1 LYNVIKKDGTI
12 EPYNEQKIIDA
23 CDKAARRA
31 MYELSDNDYAQILN
45 DVLVKIDESYDED
58 TDIEVYDMH
67 NIVESVLEEDFP
79 TVAKMY
85 KEYRNY
91 KKDFVHMMDKVY
103 ERSQSIRYIGDKSNA
118 NTDSALV
125 ATKRSLIY
133 NELSGE
139 LYKKFFLTHDEK
151 QAAKDGYIYIHDRS
165 ARLDT
170 FNCDLFRVGE
180 VMRGGF
186 EMGNIWY
193 NEPNYLDT
201 AFDVMG
207 DIILSTAAQQYG
219 GFTVPEVDK
228 ILEPYAEK
236 SYEKYYQEYMKIADD
251 IEYERVLEVHSKK
264 ASEYATGKVQRDFE
278 QGWQGIEMK
287 LNSVGS
293 SRGDYPFVTM
303 TIGLATSKFG
313 KMASISLLKV
323 HSEGQGKK
331 GFKRPVLFPKI
342 VFLYDKNLH
351 GDGSDKYPSADV
363 FNAGIDCSSK
373 TMYPDWLSLTGD
385 GYVAEMYKKYGKVVS
400 PMGCRAFLS
409 PWYEKG
415 GMHPIDENDKP
426 IFEGRFNLGVVSLHL
441 PMILAKA
448 RRESKDFY
456 EVLDYYLELIRGLH
470 KRTYDYIGELRAS
483 VNPIAFCEGGLLGG
497 NLKPTDKI
505 KPILPPMTMS
515 YGITALNELQRL
527 YNGKSI
533 REDGQF
539 ALEVMQYIND
549 YTNRIKEEDHILYA
563 IYGTPAESLCGLQ
576 VEQFRKI
583 YGIIENVSDKPYVS
597 NSFHCHVSEQMS
609 PIEKQDKE
617 GRFWNLF
624 NGGKIQYCRY
634 NLGYNK
640 EAIKTL
646 ILRAMDKG
654 FYEGVNLAMC
664 YCEDCGYQQVEMK
677 ICPKCGST
685 MIIEIDRMNGY
696 LGFTR
701 VHGETR
707 YNEAKNAEIAD
718 RVSM

>member
-1 LYNVIKKDGTI
+1 MYNVIKKDGTI

-23 CDKAARRA
+23 CNKAARRA

-45 DVLVKIDESYDED
+45 DVLAKIDESYDED
-58 TDIEVYDMH
+58 TDIEIYDMH

-180 VMRGGF
+180 VMKGGF

-236 SYEKYYQEYMKIADD
+236 SYKKYYQEYMGIADD
-251 IEYERVLEVHSKK
+251 IK
-264 ASEYATGKVQRDFE
+264 ALATPQEKACKYAINKVQRDFE

-303 TIGLATSKFG
+303 TIGLATSTLG
-313 KMASISLLKV
+313 KMAAISLLKV

-351 GDGSDKYPSADV
+351 GDGSGKYPSADV
-363 FNAGIDCSSK
+363 FNAGLDCSSK

-385 GYVAEMYKKYGKVVS
+385 GYVAEMYKKYRKVVS

-415 GMHPIDENDKP
+415 GMHPVDENDKP

-483 VNPIAFCEGGLLGG
+483 VNPVAFCEGGLLGG

-505 KPILPPMTMS
+505 KTILPPMTMS

-576 VEQFRKI
+576 IEQFRKI

-664 YCEDCGYQQVEMK
+664 YCEDCGYQQVEMD
-677 ICPKCGST
+677 ICPKCGSK
-685 MIIEIDRMNGY
+685 MITKIDRMNGY

-718 RVSM
+718 RISM

>member
-1 LYNVIKKDGTI
+1 MIRIIKKDGTL
-12 EPYNEQKIIDA
+12 EDFDEQKIVNA

-31 MYELSDNDYAQILN
+31 MFEFSENDYSIILN
-45 DVLVKIDESYDED
+45 DVWQKIEELYDD
-58 TDIEVYDMH
+58 DSNIEIYDMH

-79 TVAKMY
+79 VVAKMY

-103 ERSQSIRYIGDKSNA
+103 ERSQAIRYIGDKNNA

-133 NELSGE
+133 NELSSQ

-151 QAAKDGYIYIHDRS
+151 QAMKDGYIYIHDRS

-170 FNCDLFRVGE
+170 FNCCLFDIGS
-180 VMRGGF
+180 VMKNGF

-236 SYEKYYQEYMKIADD
+236 SYDKYFNEYLEICEDVNGIIPEVMDYRCEKAC
-251 IEYERVLEVHSKK
+251 
-264 ASEYATGKVQRDFE
+264 EYATEKVERDFE
-278 QGWQGIEMK
+278 QGWQGIEYK

-303 TIGLATSKFG
+303 TVGLSTSKFG
-313 KMASISLLKV
+313 KMAAITLLNV
-323 HSEGQGKK
+323 HKEGQGKK

-342 VFLYDKNLH
+342 VFLYDKDLH
-351 GDGSDKYPSADV
+351 GDGSEKYPSADV
-363 FNAGIDCSSK
+363 FNAGIECSAK

-385 GYVAEMYKKYGKVVS
+385 GYVAEMYKKYKRVVS

-415 GMHPIDENDKP
+415 GMHPVDENDKP
-426 IFEGRFNLGVVSLHL
+426 VFEGRFNLGVVSLHL

-456 EVLDYYLELIRGLH
+456 EVLNYYLEMIRNLH
-470 KRTYDYIGELRAS
+470 KRTYEYIGELRAS

-497 NLKPTDKI
+497 HLKPDDKI
-505 KPILPPMTMS
+505 KSLLPPMTLS

-533 REDGQF
+533 REDGEF
-539 ALEVMQYIND
+539 ALEVMKYINN
-549 YTNRIKEEDHILYA
+549 YTNKIKEEDHLLYA

-576 VEQFRKI
+576 IKQFRKI
-583 YGIIENVSDKPYVS
+583 YGIVENVSDKEYVS
-597 NSFHCHVSEQMS
+597 NSFHCHVSEDMN

-617 GRFWNLF
+617 GRFWNYF

-646 ILRAMDKG
+646 VLRAMDKG

-664 YCEDCGYQQVEMK
+664 YCEDCGYQQVEMDV
-677 ICPKCGST
+677 CPKCGSK
-685 MIIEIDRMNGY
+685 MITKIDRIENPFVLY
-696 LGFTR
+696 
-701 VHGETR
+701 
-707 YNEAKNAEIAD
+707 K
-718 RVSM
+718 

>member
-1 LYNVIKKDGTI
+1 MIKKDGTI

-23 CDKAARRA
+23 CNKAARRA
-31 MYELSDNDYAQILN
+31 IYELSDNDYILILN
-45 DVLVKIDESYDED
+45 DVLAKIDESYDED
-58 TDIEVYDMH
+58 TDIEIYDMH

-180 VMRGGF
+180 VMKGGF

-236 SYEKYYQEYMKIADD
+236 SYEKYKKEYFDITDEFINGLSQNHLIDKAD
-251 IEYERVLEVHSKK
+251 
-264 ASEYATGKVQRDFE
+264 EYATDKVQRDFE

-303 TIGLATSKFG
+303 TIGLATSTLG
-313 KMASISLLKV
+313 KMAAISLLKV

-363 FNAGIDCSSK
+363 FNAGLDCSSK

-415 GMHPIDENDKP
+415 GMHPVDENDKP

-483 VNPIAFCEGGLLGG
+483 VNPVAFCEGGLLGG

-505 KPILPPMTMS
+505 KSILPPMTMS

-576 VEQFRKI
+576 IEQFRKI

-664 YCEDCGYQQVEMK
+664 YCEDCGYQQVEMDT
-677 ICPKCGST
+677 CPKCGSK
-685 MIIEIDRMNGY
+685 MITKIDRMNGY

>member
-1 LYNVIKKDGTI
+1 MYNVIKKDGTI

-23 CDKAARRA
+23 CNKAARRA
-31 MYELSDNDYAQILN
+31 MYELSGNDYAQILN
-45 DVLVKIDESYDED
+45 DVLAKIDESYDED
-58 TDIEVYDMH
+58 TDIEIYDMH

-139 LYKKFFLTHDEK
+139 LYKKFFLTYDEK

-180 VMRGGF
+180 VMKGGF

-236 SYEKYYQEYMKIADD
+236 SYKKYYQEYMGIADD
-251 IEYERVLEVHSKK
+251 IK
-264 ASEYATGKVQRDFE
+264 ALVIPQEKACKYAINKVQRDFE

-303 TIGLATSKFG
+303 TIGLATSTLG
-313 KMASISLLKV
+313 KMAAISLLKV
-323 HSEGQGKK
+323 HSKGQGKK

-363 FNAGIDCSSK
+363 FNAGLDCSSK

-483 VNPIAFCEGGLLGG
+483 VNPVAFCEGGLLGG

-505 KPILPPMTMS
+505 KTILPPMTIS

-576 VEQFRKI
+576 IEQFRKI

-664 YCEDCGYQQVEMK
+664 YCEDCGYQQVEMD
-677 ICPKCGST
+677 ICPKCGSK
-685 MIIEIDRMNGY
+685 MITKIDRMNGY

>member
-1 LYNVIKKDGTI
+1 MYNVRKKDGTL

-23 CDKAARRA
+23 CNKAARRA
-31 MYELSDNDYAQILN
+31 MYELSDKDYITIVD
-45 DVLVKIDESYDED
+45 DVLTRIEEIYDD
-58 TDIEVYDMH
+58 DSDIEIYDMH

-180 VMRGGF
+180 VMKGGF

-236 SYEKYYQEYMKIADD
+236 SYEKYLVEFNDLSDD
-251 IEYERVLEVHSKK
+251 IFDNVAMGGSHEWDMTELSKRADK
-264 ASEYATGKVQRDFE
+264 YATNKVQRDFE

-303 TIGLATSKFG
+303 TLGLATSKFG
-313 KMASISLLKV
+313 KMAAISLLKV

-363 FNAGIDCSSK
+363 FNAGLDCSSK

-400 PMGCRAFLS
+400 PMGKCKSAHVKRYLTVC
-409 PWYEKG
+409 
-415 GMHPIDENDKP
+415 
-426 IFEGRFNLGVVSLHL
+426 LTGV
-441 PMILAKA
+441 A
-448 RRESKDFY
+448 
-456 EVLDYYLELIRGLH
+456 
-470 KRTYDYIGELRAS
+470 
-483 VNPIAFCEGGLLGG
+483 
-497 NLKPTDKI
+497 
-505 KPILPPMTMS
+505 
-515 YGITALNELQRL
+515 
-527 YNGKSI
+527 
-533 REDGQF
+533 
-539 ALEVMQYIND
+539 
-549 YTNRIKEEDHILYA
+549 
-563 IYGTPAESLCGLQ
+563 
-576 VEQFRKI
+576 
-583 YGIIENVSDKPYVS
+583 
-597 NSFHCHVSEQMS
+597 
-609 PIEKQDKE
+609 
-617 GRFWNLF
+617 
-624 NGGKIQYCRY
+624 
-634 NLGYNK
+634 
-640 EAIKTL
+640 
-646 ILRAMDKG
+646 
-654 FYEGVNLAMC
+654 
-664 YCEDCGYQQVEMK
+664 
-677 ICPKCGST
+677 
-685 MIIEIDRMNGY
+685 
-696 LGFTR
+696 
-701 VHGETR
+701 
-707 YNEAKNAEIAD
+707 
-718 RVSM
+718 